1 MADVQSNAA
10 SSRDLTWETGI
21 LQVSEDEYHDY
32 S

>member
-1 MADVQSNAA
+1 VADVQSNAA

-21 LQVSEDEYHDY
+21 LQVSEERI